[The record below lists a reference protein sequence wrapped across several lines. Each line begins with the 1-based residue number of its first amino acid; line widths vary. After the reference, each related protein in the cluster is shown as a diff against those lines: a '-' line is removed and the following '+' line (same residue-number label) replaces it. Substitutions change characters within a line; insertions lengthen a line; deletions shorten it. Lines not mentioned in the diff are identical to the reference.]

1 MVFCHAFAKADRC
14 CWRLLC
20 FSAFVLGYRGHSEKW
35 VVDVHP
41 AATDSR
47 LSIKFKTDKARAV
60 DCFRTYIRGNEMKR
74 DHLIMAAFAVLAS
87 ASAVYAAPAPGEE
100 RGAASSIP
108 ALTGIWGRHM
118 LLFELPES
126 GPGPVVTKLK
136 RPDGSPMFSAVG
148 DFTNPILTPR
158 AREVVR
164 KFGDQELSGVAFASP
179 HNQCWPE
186 PTPYILSI
194 EFGLRILQKMDEVV
208 LIYLSDHQVRH
219 VRMNVPHSEHP
230 TPSWQGESVGH
241 YEGDALVVD
250 TIGQKVGP
258 LSMVDRFG
266 TPFSEALHV
275 IERYRLIDG
284 EVARDL
290 QQKHQRNYFSA
301 GSGFRSPYG
310 MGDIDPNTKK
320 PGLQVEITVDDPN
333 VFITPW
339 SGLITYR
346 RVLGGWPEAVCAEN
360 TQGSGSSWV
369 VLTPKANEAE
379 F

>member
-1 MVFCHAFAKADRC
+1 
-14 CWRLLC
+14 
-20 FSAFVLGYRGHSEKW
+20 
-35 VVDVHP
+35 
-41 AATDSR
+41 
-47 LSIKFKTDKARAV
+47 
-60 DCFRTYIRGNEMKR
+60 MKR
-74 DHLIMAAFAVLAS
+74 SQLTAALVMVALTSAGNLAS
-87 ASAVYAAPAPGEE
+87 APGQEGGAVP
-100 RGAASSIP
+100 SIP

-118 LLFELPES
+118 LLFEPPTS
-126 GPGPVVTKLK
+126 DPGPVVSKLR
-136 RPDGSPMFSAVG
+136 RPDGTPVFSAIG
-148 DFTNPILTPR
+148 DFTNPILASR
-158 AREVVR
+158 AREVVK
-164 KFGDQELSGVAFASP
+164 KFGEQEQSGVAFASP

-194 EFGLRILQKMDEVV
+194 EFGLQILQKMDELV
-208 LIYLSDHQVRH
+208 LVYLSDHQVRH

-284 EVARDL
+284 EIARDL
-290 QQKHQRNYFSA
+290 QQKHQQNYFPT

-310 MGDIDPNTKK
+310 MGDTDPDSTK
-320 PGLQVEITVDDPN
+320 PGLQVEITVEDPN
-333 VFITPW
+333 VFTSRW
-339 SGLITYR
+339 SGLITYG
-346 RVLGGWPEAVCAEN
+346 RVLGEWPEAVCAEN

-369 VLTPKANEAE
+369 VLTPRADKPE

>member
-1 MVFCHAFAKADRC
+1 MLV
-14 CWRLLC
+14 
-20 FSAFVLGYRGHSEKW
+20 
-35 VVDVHP
+35 
-41 AATDSR
+41 AA
-47 LSIKFKTDKARAV
+47 LAGA
-60 DCFRTYIRGNEMKR
+60 
-74 DHLIMAAFAVLAS
+74 AS
-87 ASAVYAAPAPGEE
+87 ASEPALSQGG
-100 RGAASSIP
+100 GAAIP
-108 ALTGIWGRHM
+108 FLTGIWGRQM
-118 LLFELPES
+118 LLFEPPAS
-126 GPGPVVTKLK
+126 GPGPVVSKLR
-136 RPDGSPMFSAVG
+136 RPDGTPMFSAIG
-148 DFTNPILTPR
+148 DPTNPILAPQ
-158 AREVVR
+158 AREVVN

-194 EFGLRILQKMDEVV
+194 EFGLQILQKADEVV
-208 LIYLSDHQVRH
+208 LVYLSDHQVRH
-219 VRMNVPHSEHP
+219 IRMNVPHSEHLAP
-230 TPSWQGESVGH
+230 TWQGESVGH

-284 EVARDL
+284 ELARDL
-290 QQKHQRNYFSA
+290 QQRHQLNYFPT
-301 GSGFRSPYG
+301 GGGFRGPYG
-310 MGDIDPNTKK
+310 MGDTDPNATK

-333 VFITPW
+333 TFTTRW

-346 RVLGGWPEAVCAEN
+346 PVLGGWPEAVCAEN

-369 VLTPKANEAE
+369 VMTPKADKSE